1 MSIIE
6 QAARRLDALNR
17 AGIDVPWEAAGVEA
31 RDAVAQLARGGGL
44 RDPWDPRVD
53 NRERR
58 EAGAGAG
65 TDVAEASSALLP
77 PVAPLDLAHL
87 AASGLLVPGLEDSAL
102 GTDFRRA
109 KRALLEQ
116 VRPAL
121 AARPGSGAV
130 VVVTSAVD
138 GEGRTTCAI
147 NLALSMA
154 MEVDTSVVL
163 VEADVRRPQ
172 VLARLGLPAG
182 AGLSELLADPQ
193 LPLARAI
200 VPTSLPGLSVLA
212 AGEPDARA
220 HERLAGPGMR
230 SLMTQLVGHRPD
242 RIVVVD
248 APALLRSP
256 DAGALAAL
264 ATQVVVVVAAQRT
277 PRAQVRQAFAM
288 LDGALPVVA
297 LLNHLPAGTGTA
309 GVGGGQRTSRGAG
322 AGGGAGTGAGAG
334 SGAGAGT
341 VPRGAAQTSAP

>member
-31 RDAVAQLARGGGL
+31 RDAVAQLARVGAA
-44 RDPWDPRVD
+44 RDPWDPRGD

-58 EAGAGAG
+58 EAGAGA
-65 TDVAEASSALLP
+65 VPAEVPPAPLP
-77 PVAPLDLAHL
+77 PAAPLDLAHL

-109 KRALLEQ
+109 KRALLEH

-193 LPLARAI
+193 MPLARAI
-200 VPTSLPGLSVLA
+200 VPTSLPGLSVLP

-230 SLMTQLVGHRPD
+230 SLVTQLVGHRPD

-248 APALLRSP
+248 APALLRSA

-288 LDGALPVVA
+288 LDHTLPVVA
-297 LLNHLPAGTGTA
+297 LLNHLPAGA
-309 GVGGGQRTSRGAG
+309 AVADAKPAAG
-322 AGGGAGTGAGAG
+322 A
-334 SGAGAGT
+334 
-341 VPRGAAQTSAP
+341 AATASAP

>member
-17 AGIDVPWEAAGVEA
+17 AGIDVPWEAAGAQA
-31 RDAVAQLARGGGL
+31 RDAVAQIGRVGPG
-44 RDPWDPRVD
+44 RDVWET
-53 NRERR
+53 RERR
-58 EAGAGAG
+58 EGGGG
-65 TDVAEASSALLP
+65 TTATPAATPAAPSP
-77 PVAPLDLAHL
+77 PPAALDLAHL

-109 KRALLEQ
+109 KRALLEH
-116 VRPAL
+116 VRPTL

-193 LPLARAI
+193 MPLARAV
-200 VPTSLPGLSVLA
+200 VPTSLPGLSVLP

-248 APALLRSP
+248 APALLRSA

-297 LLNHLPAGTGTA
+297 LLNHVPTEAAVAG
-309 GVGGGQRTSRGAG
+309 
-322 AGGGAGTGAGAG
+322 
-334 SGAGAGT
+334 GAGAGT
-341 VPRGAAQTSAP
+341 VPREAAEASAP